1 MASGVFPLYNKYDAL
16 GWYKVTLVSVLLKLR
31 DYPEINR
38 IPDYSYIAIYAIGTD
53 IIQDSSG
60 SLTTEQR
67 LQLAAARSREISAI
81 GCVTFF
87 K

>member
-1 MASGVFPLYNKYDAL
+1 MTAASR
-16 GWYKVTLVSVLLKLR
+16 VSVLVKLR

-60 SLTTEQR
+60 FVRVPSNGTEV
-67 LQLAAARSREISAI
+67 AAISCEIARDLCDRMCLNI
-81 GCVTFF
+81 F